1 VKSSLTHETRQAEIT
16 EKVENPFLRPPY
28 WSPGYVPEPVN
39 LGASKAEL
47 LDRLK
52 ACLTQMGSFCSDVGV
67 TLRPLWPSQAWLSEL
82 STIIRRLSS
91 LHKRG
96 GKDPWSCIKAIDN
109 RCAQRLGAKIEKLI
123 NRAAKLYYE
132 PAAIAMQRQG
142 FGGNQVAFDCF
153 AALKRCHDGIS
164 HMASEN
170 WAKYAKVLQPSSA
183 ESCEAKAAQLVIDW
197 LLDDLSPEKPWD
209 HLASWLSTLG
219 NPTLASKL
227 LRPDRAQFYA
237 LVFGATKRSRS
248 KLSSPLR
255 QRRYR
260 RRQNDPMRRSLLR
273 ILEP

>member
-1 VKSSLTHETRQAEIT
+1 MKDGPDELRDDVD
-16 EKVENPFLRPPY
+16 NPFLRIPY
-28 WSPGYVPEPVN
+28 SPFYVPKPFPR
-39 LGASKAEL
+39 GASKRDL
-47 LDRLK
+47 LRRLK
-52 ACLTQMGSFCSDVGV
+52 VSLAEMQLLCQDATLGSGK
-67 TLRPLWPSQAWLSEL
+67 TGWPSEGWLEELSEN
-82 STIIRRLSS
+82 IWRLSLS
-91 LHKRG
+91 HKRG

-197 LLDDLSPEKPWD
+197 LLDDLSPDKPWD